1 MQFII
6 KPRGYGKTWDACREA
21 YRTGYPILTAN
32 KSNLIYQE
40 RCRQL
45 GIPMVQVRSVQDLVD
60 GKFFS
65 SYVIIDDVDSVLKE
79 LLKVYGIIPTL
90 CTMSI

>member
-32 KSNLIYQE
+32 KSNLIYQD
-40 RCRQL
+40 RCKQL
-45 GIPMVQVRSVQDLVD
+45 GIPMV
-60 GKFFS
+60 
-65 SYVIIDDVDSVLKE
+65 
-79 LLKVYGIIPTL
+79 
-90 CTMSI
+90 